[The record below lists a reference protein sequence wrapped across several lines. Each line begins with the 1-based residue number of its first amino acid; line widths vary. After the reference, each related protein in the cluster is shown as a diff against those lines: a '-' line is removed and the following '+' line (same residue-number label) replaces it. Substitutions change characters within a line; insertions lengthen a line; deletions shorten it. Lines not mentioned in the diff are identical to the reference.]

1 MDRCSPSDDERS
13 MNVAPRKK
21 ESSAAPG
28 RGVFA
33 PLSTFMRRRSLK
45 RALGCLMFALASGA
59 AQALVGPAQLAPELE
74 PYVVTVLNR
83 SGGSAGFCTA
93 TVISPS
99 VVLTAA
105 HCVGAPDDTRIF
117 FRNAKREPVLIEAAS
132 TAINPGYRPDAI
144 RRRLVSIDLALIL
157 LAEPLPPSF
166 RPIEFAR
173 TNSVEPGQKF
183 LIAGF
188 GVADEGLGKT
198 GGVLRSGILVDTG
211 PKSSV
216 LLWAADP
223 NQTGLGACTGDSGA
237 PIFAFDRPLVVAVAV
252 WAKGHGGNRCG
263 ALTQAVLIAPQR
275 HWIEATLN
283 AWSAAR

>member
-1 MDRCSPSDDERS
+1 
-13 MNVAPRKK
+13 MNVAPREKK
-21 ESSAAPG
+21 LNSAAG
-28 RGVFA
+28 RP
-33 PLSTFMRRRSLK
+33 PLTRLQRRFLK
-45 RALGCLMFALASGA
+45 PALGFLMLALVSGTAS
-59 AQALVGPAQLAPELE
+59 ALVGPARLAPELE

-93 TVISPS
+93 SVISQS

-117 FRNAKREPVLIEAAS
+117 FQNAKREPVLIETAS
-132 TAINPGYRPDAI
+132 IAINPGFRPDAI
-144 RRRLVSIDLALIL
+144 RRRVVSIDLALIL
-157 LAEPLPPSF
+157 LAEPLPPAF
-166 RPIEFAR
+166 TPIDVAK
-173 TNSVEPGQKF
+173 TNSAEPGQKF

-188 GVADEGLGKT
+188 GVSDEAQGKT
-198 GGVLRSGILVDTG
+198 GGILRSGILVDTG

-223 NQTGLGACTGDSGA
+223 KQSGLGACTGDSGA
-237 PIFAFDRPLVVAVAV
+237 PILAFDRPVVVAVAV

-263 ALTQAVLIAPQR
+263 ALTQAVLVAPQR